1 MEPSKLNACSKCL
14 FITMSK
20 AKFRTKY
27 KYTGRRTNPKLSPKS
42 AEKDETEVED
52 GSEQQ
57 PQDQEDLT

>member
-27 KYTGRRTNPKLSPKS
+27 KYTGRRRNPKLSPKP
-42 AEKDETEVED
+42 AETRLTEDKDGT
-52 GSEQQ
+52 EQQ